1 MKKVLLAH
9 YCSAYA
15 AFARKAGYD
24 KLAADFSAK
33 LQAFMQSEDYL
44 KILNKYGIGADTAK

>member
-1 MKKVLLAH
+1 LAH